1 MQPRPFRVAAVL
13 FDFDGTLTVPE
24 TLDFGAVRRAVGCPA
39 GMGLLEFLAG
49 IADVE
54 ERRVKEAILEAMEV
68 EAAELTRE
76 NAGATDLVRSLHDLG
91 VPLGIITR
99 NTRESIDRS
108 FVKLPGMDPAF
119 FDVIVTRD
127 LPASCLPTC
136 WNGPCRA

>member
-1 MQPRPFRVAAVL
+1 MQPKPFRVAAVL

-24 TLDFGAVRRAVGCPA
+24 TLDFAAVRRAVGCPA

-54 ERRVKEAILEAMEV
+54 ERRAKEAILEAMEV

-99 NTRESIDRS
+99 NTRDSIDRS
-108 FVKLPGMDPAF
+108 ALL
-119 FDVIVTRD
+119 FDR
-127 LPASCLPTC
+127 
-136 WNGPCRA
+136 